1 MIQCNPQETMHQ
13 TIATTIVITR
23 GIEKRNEKKSSNNR
37 ALVQEKSREEP
48 YKLYAKRER
57 RWNTELHNNRV

>member
-1 MIQCNPQETMHQ
+1 MIQCNRQETMHQ
-13 TIATTIVITR
+13 TTTTTIVITR
-23 GIEKRNEKKSSNNR
+23 GIEKRNEKSTNNR
-37 ALVQEKSREEP
+37 ALAQEKSREEP